1 MIFLYI
7 LLIVLAAVIALLAA
21 ACVHAAVIKNR
32 TPRDAVPPVDK
43 EKAEKY
49 AGDLSRMIQCNTVNG
64 RELDKNEVDAKFAG
78 YRAVLE
84 KLFPLTHRRLS
95 RTLIGNAMLMKWE
108 GADPSRGAVVLVG
121 HSDVVPA
128 AGEWEHPPFGGEI
141 AEGRVWGRGA
151 MDNKGSLCAIFE
163 AVETLLAE
171 GFVPPCDVYIAS
183 SCNEELMGDG
193 APDTVDT
200 LTKQGVKLD
209 LVIDEGGAVVQSP
222 MPGLS
227 GNYAMIGITEK
238 GYGDVKFTARSN
250 GGHSSTPPKG
260 TPLARLAAFV
270 DEVEHKPP
278 FRKKITEPVRRMFEA
293 LAPDMAFPYRLIF
306 GNLWLF
312 APLLKIL
319 LPKIS
324 AQAGALLRTTCA
336 FTMTQGSGAP
346 NVIPESASV
355 TANLRF
361 SMHQPRDESLAAL
374 KKVAERHG
382 LEMEVLYA
390 GDCSPVVDTGSEQ
403 YQFVRRCIRETF
415 PEAGIAPYMML
426 GCTDARHYAKVC
438 QNAIRFGPTV
448 LSPEQLA
455 GMHARNENLNV
466 DALAR
471 AVDFYR
477 CVLKN
482 YE

>member
-1 MIFLYI
+1 MIFLFI
-7 LLIVLAAVIALLAA
+7 LLIFLAVIAVLLAI
-21 ACVHAAVIKNR
+21 ACIHAAGIKNR
-32 TPRDAVPPVDK
+32 TPRAAVPPVDE
-43 EKAEKY
+43 EKAQKY

-64 RELDKNEVDAKFAG
+64 RELDADDVDARFAD

-84 KLFPLTHRRLS
+84 QLFPLTHGRLS
-95 RTLIGNAMLMKWE
+95 RTLIGNAMLMKWK

-141 AEGRVWGRGA
+141 ADGRVWGRGA
-151 MDNKGSLCAIFE
+151 MDNKGALCAIFE
-163 AVETLLAE
+163 AVETLLAD

-183 SCNEELMGDG
+183 SCNEEIMGGG
-193 APDTVDT
+193 APSTIDY

-209 LVIDEGGAVVQSP
+209 LVIDEGGAVIQSP

-238 GYGDVKFTARSN
+238 GYGDVRFTARSN

-270 DEVEHKPP
+270 HEVERKPP
-278 FRKKITEPVRRMFEA
+278 FKKKISGPVRQMFEA
-293 LAPDMAFPYRLIF
+293 LAPDMSFPYRLIF

-312 APLLKIL
+312 APLLKIV

-324 AQAGALLRTTCA
+324 AQAGALLNTTCA
-336 FTMTQGSGAP
+336 FTMAQGSEAP

-361 SMHQPRDESLAAL
+361 VHHQPRGESLAAL
-374 KKVAERHG
+374 KKAAERYD

-390 GDCSPVVDTGSEQ
+390 GDCSPIVDTESEQ
-403 YQFVRRCIRETF
+403 YRFVRRCIRETF
-415 PEAGIAPYMML
+415 PEAGVAPYMML
-426 GCTDARHYAKVC
+426 GSTDARHYAKVC
-438 QNAIRFGPTV
+438 QNAIRFGPTI

-455 GMHARNENLNV
+455 SMHARNENLNV

-477 CVLKN
+477 CVLRN
-482 YE
+482 YQ